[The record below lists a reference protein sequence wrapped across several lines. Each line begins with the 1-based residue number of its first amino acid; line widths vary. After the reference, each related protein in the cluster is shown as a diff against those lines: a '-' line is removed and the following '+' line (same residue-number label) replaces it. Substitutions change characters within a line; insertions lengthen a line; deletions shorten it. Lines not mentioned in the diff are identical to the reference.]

1 MRSLSSEAHSVP
13 GSPRGP
19 LLLPRFTYSKKLSVC
34 SHNFVVV
41 YPIYPIRTIY
51 CYLFLRNGW
60 RVKRKLW
67 PQRIELVCTKTD
79 RGQEKSFLGPEICLS
94 TLVSIWK
101 THGKH
106 MENTWKTHVSWV
118 CYVCRDIIFTG
129 FKRKQGPQGD
139 SRKHGHNST

>member
-79 RGQEKSFLGPEICLS
+79 RGQEKKLS
-94 TLVSIWK
+94 RTRNLPVYPCVYLENTWK

-106 MENTWKTHVSWV
+106 MENT
-118 CYVCRDIIFTG
+118 CFMGMLRM
-129 FKRKQGPQGD
+129 Q
-139 SRKHGHNST
+139 GHNFYGI